1 MKKITINPVTRIEGH
16 AKISVFVDDR
26 NRVENVFF
34 QATEFRGYEKILLG
48 LPMEEVPRIVSTIC
62 GICRGI
68 HFVAALKAAD
78 RVFNAEVSEAA
89 EKIREM
95 LIYSHFIEDH
105 TITLFALGLPDYI
118 SPKERDVFG
127 VVKKLGTTAK
137 EIIRKRSYALKIMEI
152 LGGKSMHPVAAI
164 PGGWSKRLSEE
175 ERERIERYS
184 KELVELGK
192 ILVSILE
199 KEAEKMDKLEL
210 NLNFLATSKK
220 GEYNLY
226 DGERVVIDPDGKI
239 VEKFSGEDYE
249 EFIGEKSVEW
259 SYSKLPYLKKL
270 GWKGLQEDKS
280 FYVTGPLARLNV
292 SKISTP
298 LAKEKA
304 ERLFEF
310 GKPCKNVIFNHWAR
324 AIEVLLCAEKLE
336 ELAGDKTVTGSVRGE
351 VKKIGG
357 EGVGVVEAPRGLL
370 IHHYKTDG
378 RGVVK
383 WINLIVAT
391 TQNTPAINIAL
402 KKAARKI
409 SKGRFSE
416 KTLEAFERVVR
427 AFDPCMSCAT
437 HSVSGKIP
445 IEVEIWREGKLIR
458 RVRN

>member
-1 MKKITINPVTRIEGH
+1 MKKVTVNPVTRIEGH
-16 AKISVFVDDR
+16 AKISVFLDDK
-26 NRVENVFF
+26 NGVENVFF
-34 QATEFRGYEKILLG
+34 QATEFRGYEKLLLG

-78 RVFNAEVSEAA
+78 KVFNAEVSEAA

-95 LIYSHFIEDH
+95 LIYAHFIEDH
-105 TITLFALGLPDYI
+105 SVTLFALGLPDYI
-118 SPKERDVFG
+118 SPKERNVFG

-137 EIIRKRSYALKIMEI
+137 EIIRKRSYALKIMDI
-152 LGGKSMHPVAAI
+152 LGGKSMHPVAAV

-175 ERERIERYS
+175 ERRKIEMFS

-192 ILVSILE
+192 IFVSIVE
-199 KEAEKMDKLEL
+199 KEAEKMDNLEL
-210 NLNFLATSKK
+210 NLNFLATSKN
-220 GEYNLY
+220 GEYSLY
-226 DGERVVIDPDGKI
+226 DGEEVVIGPDGKVI
-239 VEKFSGEDYE
+239 EKFSGENYE
-249 EFIGEKSVEW
+249 EHIKEKSVEW
-259 SYSKLPYLKKL
+259 SYSKLPYLRKF
-270 GWKGLQEDKS
+270 GWSGLQEDKS

-292 SKISTP
+292 SKIPTP

-304 ERLFEF
+304 ERLFES
-310 GKPCKNVIFNHWAR
+310 GKPSKNIIFNHWAR
-324 AIEVLLCAEKLE
+324 AVEVLLCAEKLE

-351 VKKIGG
+351 IGKIVG

-378 RGVVK
+378 RGIVK
-383 WINLIVAT
+383 WANLIVAT

-402 KKAARKI
+402 KKAAKEKF
-409 SKGRFSE
+409 SKE
-416 KTLEAFERVVR
+416 TLETFEKVVR

-445 IEVEIWREGKLIR
+445 IEVEIWKKG
-458 RVRN
+458 N